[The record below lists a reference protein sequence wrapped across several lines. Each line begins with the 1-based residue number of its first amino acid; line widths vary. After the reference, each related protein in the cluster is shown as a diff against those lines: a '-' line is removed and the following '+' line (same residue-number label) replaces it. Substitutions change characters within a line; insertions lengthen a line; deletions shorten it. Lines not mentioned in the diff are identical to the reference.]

1 MRLFN
6 RQKTVPYPVNSF
18 YVSRIFPA
26 VLQFAANIR
35 HDTSYILS
43 SVIIVQPDRGTDL
56 LRRQHN
62 ACISRHKRQ
71 QPEFLLQQ
79 VDLISGLCHLMARGV
94 YHQVSAIQDN
104 CAGPEVIVLA
114 EAFVSADLTHDG

>member
-6 RQKTVPYPVNSF
+6 RQKTVSYSVNGF
-18 YVSRIFPA
+18 YVSRFFPA

-35 HDTSYILS
+35 HDTSCILR

-56 LRRQHN
+56 LGRQHN

-71 QPEFLLQQ
+71 QPELLLQQ
-79 VDLISGLCHLMARGV
+79 VNLLSVLCHLMARGV
-94 YHQVSAIQDN
+94 YYQVSAIQDDS
-104 CAGPEVIVLA
+104 AVPEVIVLA
-114 EAFVSADLTHDG
+114 EAFVSANLPHDG